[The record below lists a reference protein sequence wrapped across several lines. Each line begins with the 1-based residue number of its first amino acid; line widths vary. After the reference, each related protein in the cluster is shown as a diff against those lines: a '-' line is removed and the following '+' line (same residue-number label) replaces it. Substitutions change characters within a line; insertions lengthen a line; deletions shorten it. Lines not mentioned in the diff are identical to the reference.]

1 MTCITETEFYLLLAG
16 LALSWAITLW
26 ALFVVLPSR
35 TDTVKYLSERC
46 QTLQYWI
53 DKEDNTKEMFI
64 VGGDQLG
71 RKIAD
76 LQRVEKS
83 LIQQLQR
90 CSDELKFYLVLQSK
104 KVPDNESK

>member
-1 MTCITETEFYLLLAG
+1 MNAITETEFYLLLAG

-26 ALFVVLPSR
+26 CIFVILPSR
-35 TDTVKYLSERC
+35 NETLKYLSERC
-46 QTLQYWI
+46 QTLQYWV
-53 DKEDNTKEMFI
+53 DREDNTKEMFI

-71 RKIAD
+71 RKVAD

-104 KVPDNESK
+104 KVPTDESK